1 MVTVALIAAL
11 WGFGEATLF
20 FIVPDVF
27 LTVVALR
34 DRHAA
39 LLACGAAVIGA
50 LAGGLLLYRWGRAD
64 PSGATSALL
73 AVPAIGPG
81 MIQDVRSGLASNG
94 LVALFL
100 GPLKGTPYKI
110 YAVVSGESGLSLP
123 LFLLVSIPARG
134 VRFIGMTLAASWVS
148 HGPLSSWP
156 LRRKRALAIGAWT
169 VFYAVYF
176 ALRRAL

>member
-1 MVTVALIAAL
+1 MTTAVIAAV

-34 DRHAA
+34 DRRAA
-39 LLACGAAVIGA
+39 LLACGAAVVGA

-64 PSGATSALL
+64 LSGATSALL
-73 AVPAIGPG
+73 AVPAISQE
-81 MIQDVRSGLASNG
+81 MIQDVRNGLASDG

-100 GPLKGTPYKI
+100 GPIKGTPYKI
-110 YAVVSGESGLSLP
+110 YAVVSGDAGLSLP

-134 VRFIGMTLAASWVS
+134 VRFLLMALAASWVS
-148 HGPLSSWP
+148 RGPLAAWP
-156 LRRKRALAIGAWT
+156 LARKRVLAIALWA
-169 VFYAVYF
+169 VFYAGYF